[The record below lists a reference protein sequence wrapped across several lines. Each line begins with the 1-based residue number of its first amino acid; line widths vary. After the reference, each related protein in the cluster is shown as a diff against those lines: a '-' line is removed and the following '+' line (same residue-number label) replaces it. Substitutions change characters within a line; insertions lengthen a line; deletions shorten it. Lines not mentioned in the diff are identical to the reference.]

1 MDLRITKILEKEKIR
16 QSDHNYTGFM
26 KNMS

>member
-16 QSDHNYTGFM
+16 QSDRNYTGFM

>member
-16 QSDHNYTGFM
+16 QSDRNYTRFM
-26 KNMS
+26 KNMF